1 MKTESKSQQTAPTNG
16 NDKPNFR
23 AIRRALDAAKQSG
36 LLPREHDQFAMR
48 LIVTTLKV
56 PPHCAR
62 GQCRRTGLCLGR
74 DVQCYHK
81 QFRESLQPIYVR
93 EFLPLIQRMVE
104 EQGGE
109 EPAPPYDDGRR
120 KYPPE
125 KNKNAG
131 TSPATTAKGGS
142 A

>member
-1 MKTESKSQQTAPTNG
+1 
-16 NDKPNFR
+16 
-23 AIRRALDAAKQSG
+23 
-36 LLPREHDQFAMR
+36 
-48 LIVTTLKV
+48 
-56 PPHCAR
+56 
-62 GQCRRTGLCLGR
+62 
-74 DVQCYHK
+74 VQCYHK

-109 EPAPPYDDGRR
+109 EPAPLYGDGRR

-125 KNKNAG
+125 KSKNAG